1 MTKLIKRRP
10 RIRPVRWSSTLLE
23 LRAISI
29 RQPFSWLVVNGVKD
43 IENRSWR
50 TNIRGPVLVHA
61 SLNQSELASDTCD
74 EAQSMAGIRLPDDFV
89 VGGIVGIVEIV
100 DCVRRHSSK
109 WKEPTAWGW
118 VLANAR
124 PLKFRQCKGAVG
136 FFRPHWG

>member
-1 MTKLIKRRP
+1 MIKPKRRP
-10 RIRPVRWSSTLLE
+10 RIRPARWSSTLLE

-29 RQPFSWLVVNGVKD
+29 RQPFAWLVVNGIKD

-50 TNIRGPVLVHA
+50 TNIRGPVLIQA

-74 EAQSMAGIRLPDDFV
+74 DAQRIAGVRLPDEYDL
-89 VGGIVGIVEIV
+89 GGIVGIVEIV

-124 PLKFRQCKGAVG
+124 PLKFRPCKGAVG
-136 FFRPHWG
+136 FFRPQWG